1 MTRAAAG
8 VVVRLKDD
16 NLFSFV
22 ELNGACG
29 VRQENSVLV
38 ESATRSIKAESPR
51 RQGLGSC

>member
-1 MTRAAAG
+1 MTRAAAA